1 MQISNELEIQSFQ
14 FTADKP
20 NMLVRAE
27 EIDNL
32 AEIDAYCRNIKESFY
47 CTDDIWYMEVEEGVE
62 LSDWLFSSRG
72 EGSDDD
78 RRRLQELLSKN
89 TQITGENTRITGE
102 NTQAITISLGTY
114 GDLVSDLK
122 MYIDARRDILKS
134 ISNPIEFESFMKSC
148 FVNSLFADNIIN
160 GMKNIASFS
169 EHTEE
174 IVNNLS
180 VLNDE
185 AIDLYKKYH
194 NNLKIAMDIL
204 ASKLLDCSPDP
215 KHVKF
220 LNFTFSYLEN
230 IKGEN
235 IAKYKEITC
244 SPHLKLIHKGS
255 NLRIY
260 FYWCDKDVGNGEKVL
275 VGRIGSHP
283 Y

>member
-1 MQISNELEIQSFQ
+1 MQISNELEIQSFR
-14 FTADKP
+14 FTTDKP

-32 AEIDAYCRNIKESFY
+32 AEIDAYCKNIQESFHWI
-47 CTDDIWYMEVEEGVE
+47 DDIWYMEVEKGVM
-62 LSDWLFSSRG
+62 LVDWLFSSKG

-78 RRRLQELLSKN
+78 RRQLQELLSKN
-89 TQITGENTRITGE
+89 TQITDEN
-102 NTQAITISLGTY
+102 AKPITISLGTY
-114 GDLVSDLK
+114 DDLVSDLK
-122 MYIDARRDILKS
+122 MYINARRDILKG

-148 FVNSLFADNIIN
+148 FANSLFADNILSE
-160 GMKNIASFS
+160 MKNIVDFS

-204 ASKLLDCSPDP
+204 ASKLLACSPDP
-215 KHVKF
+215 NHVQSLK
-220 LNFTFSYLEN
+220 FTFSYLEN

-235 IAKYKEITC
+235 VAKYKEIAC
-244 SPHLKLIHKGS
+244 SPHLKLIHRGS
-255 NLRIY
+255 DLRIY

>member
-14 FTADKP
+14 FTTDKP

-32 AEIDAYCRNIKESFY
+32 AEIDAYCKNIQESFQW
-47 CTDDIWYMEVEEGVE
+47 TDDIWWMEVEEGVT
-62 LSDWLFSSRG
+62 LCDWLFSSKG

-78 RRRLQELLSKN
+78 RRQLQELLSKN
-89 TQITGENTRITGE
+89 PQITSENAQT
-102 NTQAITISLGTY
+102 ITISLGTY
-114 GDLVSDLK
+114 DDLVSDLK
-122 MYIDARRDILKS
+122 MYIDARRDILKG

-148 FVNSLFADNIIN
+148 FANSLFADNILSE
-160 GMKNIASFS
+160 MKNIADFS

-204 ASKLLDCSPDP
+204 ASKLLACSPDP
-215 KHVKF
+215 NHVES

-235 IAKYKEITC
+235 VAKYKEITC

-255 NLRIY
+255 DLRIY

>member
-1 MQISNELEIQSFQ
+1 MQISNELEIQSLQ
-14 FTADKP
+14 FTTDKP

-32 AEIDAYCRNIKESFY
+32 AEIDAYCKNIQESFQW
-47 CTDDIWYMEVEEGVE
+47 TDDIWSMEVEAGVMLCE
-62 LSDWLFSSRG
+62 WLFFSKG
-72 EGSDDD
+72 EGSADD
-78 RRRLQELLSKN
+78 RRQLQELLSKN
-89 TQITGENTRITGE
+89 TQITGENAKT
-102 NTQAITISLGTY
+102 ITISLGTY
-114 GDLVSDLK
+114 DDLVSDLK
-122 MYIDARRDILKS
+122 MYIDARRDILKG

-148 FVNSLFADNIIN
+148 FANSLFADNILSE
-160 GMKNIASFS
+160 MKNIADFS

-235 IAKYKEITC
+235 IAKCKEITC

-255 NLRIY
+255 DLRIY
-260 FYWCDKDVGNGEKVL
+260 FYWCDKDVGKGEKVL